1 MIWMATSSNHSHK
14 KTLHPHCR
22 AKGQMTALR
31 SCPATCTFSRTTH
44 KMGWRQSSFQEPSII
59 AYLLS
64 PATVPSMSHVCHL
77 RHYSP
82 WPTIS
87 FLHFSCS
94 PYFHLETSNQT
105 AKVQNKCQ
113 LSQET
118 IQNFPLYFHVI
129 SYCLC
134 TWYLYV
140 SVTSI
145 LF

>member
-1 MIWMATSSNHSHK
+1 MNGHILKSQSW

-31 SCPATCTFSRTTH
+31 SCPATCTFPRTTH

-77 RHYSP
+77 RHYSHDP
-82 WPTIS
+82 QYPS
-87 FLHFSCS
+87 FTSAAPLTFTWK
-94 PYFHLETSNQT
+94 HLTKLPGPKQMSAFPRNHS
-105 AKVQNKCQ
+105 K
-113 LSQET
+113 
-118 IQNFPLYFHVI
+118 NFPLYFHVI

-134 TWYLYV
+134 T
-140 SVTSI
+140 
-145 LF
+145 